1 MSINFELINFR
12 DNQIIFDPVVH
23 KYTVKDAT
31 VPFTSVTTLVHK
43 YAQEF
48 NSLQIVKNIKNRET
62 GKYAGM
68 SDQQIIDS
76 WAANGKQAADLGTIM
91 HEQIENYFLH
101 KTMPSI
107 ISPEFKQFL
116 NFAADHPNLEPFR
129 LEWRIWDPIG
139 IAGSVDAVMKCG
151 DDYFI
156 YDWKRS
162 KEIKLRNPFQ
172 RCKGCLAHLD
182 DCNYN
187 HYTLQ
192 LNIYKYILEKY
203 YGLSIKGMFIVVCHP
218 DAQNY
223 NIYELQN
230 RQVEIQDM
238 IKESWPN
245 KI

>member
-1 MSINFELINFR
+1 MSINFELINQR
-12 DNQIIFDPVVH
+12 DNQISFDPVLH
-23 KYTVKDAT
+23 KYTIKDVN

-48 NSLQIVKNIKNRET
+48 DSLAIVKKIKNRET

-76 WAANGKQAADLGTIM
+76 WSMNGKQSAELGTIM

-101 KTMPSI
+101 KTMPKDI
-107 ISPEFKQFL
+107 TPEFSQFL
-116 NFAADHPNLEPFR
+116 EFVVHNPELQPFR

-151 DDYFI
+151 DDYYI

-172 RCKGCLAHLD
+172 NCKRCLSHLE

-203 YGLSIKGMFIVVCHP
+203 YGLPIKGMFIVVCHP
-218 DAQNY
+218 DAQSY

-238 IKESWPN
+238 IKESWPTKN
-245 KI
+245 